1 MDTENARKTFELANN
16 IVEVD
21 PAQDQIYHFNNAEQ
35 TSILSTKPW
44 SKDPHYFDKVRISA
58 VALIKMV
65 MHARSGGSIEVM
77 GLMQGKINGRT
88 LIIMDAYALP
98 VEGTETRVNAQEQGY
113 EYMVQYLTLIRQVGR
128 LENAVGW
135 YHSHPGYGCWL
146 SGIDVTTQMTN
157 QQYQDPFVAIVID
170 PNRTISAGKVE
181 IGAFRTFPAGYKAPD
196 EGPSEYQ
203 TIPLSKIEDFGV
215 HCKQYYQL
223 EISHFKSTLDTHLLE
238 LLWNK
243 YWVNTLSQ
251 SPLITNRE
259 YAARQIKDLAE
270 KLEQT
275 EIQLQ
280 QSGRISGFMSSSSGS
295 RAPPPTSSQPAT
307 VPAGSATASLGISST
322 SNSGAPTTN
331 TTTNQEKKKADESP
345 LSKVTRDSTK
355 ITVEA
360 AHGLISQVLK
370 NLLFNKPYSSPRDI
384 TVTATQTD
392 KTN

>member
-1 MDTENARKTFELANN
+1 MDTGIARKTFEFANN

-21 PAQDQIYHFNNAEQ
+21 PAHDQLYQFDSSEQSQILNA
-35 TSILSTKPW
+35 KPW
-44 SKDPHYFDKVRISA
+44 ATDPHYFNKVQISA

-77 GLMQGKINGRT
+77 GLMQGKISGNT
-88 LIIMDAYALP
+88 MIIMDAYALP

-128 LENAVGW
+128 LENAIGW

-157 QQYQDPFVAIVID
+157 QQYQDPFVAVVID

-196 EGPSEYQ
+196 DGPSEYQ

-223 EISHFKSTLDTHLLE
+223 EISNFKSTLDTHLLE

-275 EIQLQ
+275 ETQLQ
-280 QSGRISGFMSSSSGS
+280 QSGRISGFMSGGSGS
-295 RAPPPTSSQPAT
+295 RAPHPAALQSTTATSPTSS
-307 VPAGSATASLGISST
+307 SATSS
-322 SNSGAPTTN
+322 SAAGAPSNAGVSAAASN
-331 TTTNQEKKKADESP
+331 TTSEKKKIEESP

-360 AHGLISQVLK
+360 AHGLISQ
-370 NLLFNKPYSSPRDI
+370 
-384 TVTATQTD
+384 
-392 KTN
+392 